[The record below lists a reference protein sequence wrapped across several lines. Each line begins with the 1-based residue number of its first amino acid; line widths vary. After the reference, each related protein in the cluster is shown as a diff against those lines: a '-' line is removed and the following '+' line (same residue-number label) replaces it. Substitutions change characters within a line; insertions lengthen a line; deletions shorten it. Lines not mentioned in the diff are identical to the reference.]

1 LCGNPSTYSRRS
13 QPDATDGQAQ
23 GGGRAT
29 MSSERHA
36 GASSLRR
43 RIETVFDARAL
54 GRAMFAL
61 VPLLL
66 LALVS
71 GRSEWLTAAIVPVAM
86 LIACD
91 SPRSRQDRV
100 GSRSRL

>member
-1 LCGNPSTYSRRS
+1 MTTN
-13 QPDATDGQAQ
+13 GQAQ
-23 GGGRAT
+23 RGRRET
-29 MSSERHA
+29 MSSERHT
-36 GASSLRR
+36 GASSLLRR
-43 RIETVFDARAL
+43 VETVFDRRAL

-86 LIACD
+86 LIAHD
-91 SPRSRQDRV
+91 H
-100 GSRSRL
+100 

>member
-1 LCGNPSTYSRRS
+1 
-13 QPDATDGQAQ
+13 
-23 GGGRAT
+23 
-29 MSSERHA
+29 
-36 GASSLRR
+36 
-43 RIETVFDARAL
+43 L

-86 LIACD
+86 L
-91 SPRSRQDRV
+91 SHRPNH
-100 GSRSRL
+100 L